1 LSELNYRTTEMFEL
15 MELWLKVLP
24 EFILLISDEQP
35 FVDLVRLMVET
46 RIARKRKIRRRNKIV
61 VVVVM

>member
-1 LSELNYRTTEMFEL
+1 MSELNYRTTEMFEL

>member
-1 LSELNYRTTEMFEL
+1 